1 MNLDCCPIIGNPSLT
16 LANDL
21 VVLDRGKIAE
31 SDSRLLAVGDEG
43 VVDDNVVGGG
53 ELGVKCGY
61 LYSYCDDESPE
72 CKVLLRC

>member
-21 VVLDRGKIAE
+21 VVLDRGKTAE

-43 VVDDNVVGGG
+43 VVDDNVVGGE
-53 ELGVKCGY
+53 ELGVKCGH

>member
-43 VVDDNVVGGG
+43 VVDDNVVGGE

>member
-53 ELGVKCGY
+53 ELGVKCGH
-61 LYSYCDDESPE
+61 LYSYCAQ
-72 CKVLLRC
+72 

>member
-43 VVDDNVVGGG
+43 VVDDNVVGGE
-53 ELGVKCGY
+53 ELGVKCGH
-61 LYSYCDDESPE
+61 LYSYCAQ
-72 CKVLLRC
+72 

>member
-43 VVDDNVVGGG
+43 VVDDNVVGGE

-61 LYSYCDDESPE
+61 LYSYCAQ
-72 CKVLLRC
+72 

>member
-1 MNLDCCPIIGNPSLT
+1 MNLDCCPIIGNPALT

-43 VVDDNVVGGG
+43 VVDDNVVGGE